1 MSSISSDDSN
11 NSVVP
16 EWCPQDL
23 VDFEIDKDFLKME
36 IISLQALVS
45 KVSLD
50 LKNKKLELA
59 SIPNE
64 ASCLV

>member
-23 VDFEIDKDFLKME
+23 VDFEIDKDFLKMVKRKLLAVFTSFYANLF
-36 IISLQALVS
+36 SL
-45 KVSLD
+45 
-50 LKNKKLELA
+50 
-59 SIPNE
+59 
-64 ASCLV
+64 